1 MKKTKLLIVFTA
13 LLCIFGLQKAEA
25 QITGVTIGSTF
36 TKIDSISHL
45 CIPSD
50 LKYYYVDGFVT
61 GTLSPFGGDSV
72 TLKFYFGDGT
82 SESFKSKIDSSKFFY
97 FYKTYPKTY
106 TVAGSY
112 TTKAV
117 ISTASGASD
126 SVSSTPFSL
135 ASSCSISK
143 ISIDT
148 ANSIIDSLYGGC
160 LSRKL
165 LYSVK
170 GSYLG
175 TASKTDSFDVVFDYG
190 DGAIDTFKVPDS
202 SSRYRFSFY
211 NVDGHTYTT
220 AGTYS
225 TKVIVTAPSGAAD
238 TMISA
243 PFTITSVSGVTST
256 KLYAYGISD
265 SMDLM
270 CRLPFTYTYRT
281 VGLVAGCITSIDTAL
296 VYVNFG
302 DGTDTTIVRTMT
314 SLVTSFF
321 TPWVNHIYTTS
332 GTYTPRVTVVI
343 KSSGVTDTVFL
354 PSFTLSDSCATVRGN
369 LYVDDN
375 KNCIKNPGE
384 VGAWYVPIRII
395 NSVTSDTTFAYKWS
409 DTAGNYSLD
418 LIAGTYNIT
427 PMVNRNYHGLWYS
440 SSSDTLKATC
450 PSSGSIT
457 LTVAPMASYTRD
469 FAYECTPVISFD
481 ASVLVNSN
489 CYVPGDTSLMKVW
502 AGDWWRVYY
511 YNCLSL
517 TSSVTLTLDAA
528 LSYVGHYDGKAPASV
543 VGKVITWNLSG
554 ADLANFSS
562 RIKVSV
568 ATTATLGDTLRSTA
582 YVAPATGVTD
592 PYTSNNT
599 YVYSREVV
607 SAFDPN
613 MKEATPSGKGK
624 EGFIGK
630 NTPMTYTIHFQN
642 TGTAPARN
650 ITILDTLESNLVASS
665 FHMITSTH
673 NAVVYQEGNVLKFR
687 FNNIYL
693 PDSNADY
700 YGSMG
705 SVTFGILPV
714 RDLAEGT
721 EINNRAGIY
730 FDYNEPI
737 ITNYALNTI
746 DNTTSIQ
753 HINLGNL
760 AASVYPNPANT
771 ELNIKVADNA
781 IIAVSLRDMLGRSV
795 ANESSTNGSIS
806 INTQNLAAG
815 MYLLNIRDA
824 KGNQQNTKVMV
835 KH

>member
-1 MKKTKLLIVFTA
+1 MTVN
-13 LLCIFGLQKAEA
+13 
-25 QITGVTIGSTF
+25 
-36 TKIDSISHL
+36 
-45 CIPSD
+45 
-50 LKYYYVDGFVT
+50 
-61 GTLSPFGGDSV
+61 
-72 TLKFYFGDGT
+72 FYFGDGT
-82 SESFKSKIDSSKFFY
+82 SETYKSIIDTGKRFYVSKFL
-97 FYKTYPKTY
+97 PKTY
-106 TVAGSY
+106 TLAGSY
-112 TTKAV
+112 TTKVV
-117 ISTASGASD
+117 ITAASGLKD
-126 SVSSTPFSL
+126 SLISSPFTL
-135 ASSCSISK
+135 SSGCSV
-143 ISIDT
+143 T
-148 ANSIIDSLYGGC
+148 ALKIDSALNT
-160 LSRKL
+160 LR
-165 LYSVK
+165 
-170 GSYLG
+170 G
-175 TASKTDSFDVVFDYG
+175 TCVSKTLDYYIKANFTGTTSKLDSFQIKFDYG
-190 DGAIDTFKVPDS
+190 DGTFS
-202 SSRYRFSFY
+202 NY
-211 NVDGHTYTT
+211 NVQAPHWSTPYLSFSKTGTHVYSTIGTYTT
-220 AGTYS
+220 
-225 TKVIVTAPSGAAD
+225 KVIITAPSGLQD
-238 TMISA
+238 SMSSA
-243 PFTITSVSGVTST
+243 PFTILGASGITST
-256 KLYAYGISD
+256 KVYAHGIFD
-265 SMDLM
+265 SSFAL
-270 CRLPFTYTYRT
+270 CRLPFTYAYQAFGD
-281 VGLVAGCITSIDTAL
+281 VFGCTASVDTAL
-296 VYVNFG
+296 VNLNFG
-302 DGTDTTIVRTMT
+302 DGTDTTMEAPLSALASTFGT
-314 SLVTSFF
+314 SRY
-321 TPWVNHIYTTS
+321 NHLYTLA
-332 GTYTPRVTVVI
+332 GTYTPRVTVII
-343 KSSGVTDTVFL
+343 KSSGVKDTFFL
-354 PSFTLSDSCATVRGN
+354 PTFTLSDSCATVKGN

-375 KNCIKNPGE
+375 KNCIKNTGE
-384 VGAWYVPIRII
+384 KGAAFVPIRVI
-395 NSVTSDTTFAYKWS
+395 NTITGDTTYAYKWS
-409 DTAGNYSLD
+409 DTVGNYSID
-418 LIAGTYNIT
+418 LPAGTYNIN
-427 PMVNRNYHGLWYS
+427 PMVNRTYYGWWYS
-440 SSSDTLKATC
+440 SITDTLKATC

-554 ADLANFSS
+554 ADLANFNS
-562 RIKVSV
+562 RVKVAV
-568 ATTATLGDTLRSTA
+568 ATIAALGDTLRSTA

-599 YVYSREVV
+599 YVYSRAVV

-613 MKEATPSGKGK
+613 MKEAAPSGKGK
-624 EGFIGK
+624 EGFISK

-693 PDSNADY
+693 PDSNVDY

-714 RDLAEGT
+714 RDLAAGT

-781 IIAVSLRDMLGRSV
+781 IIAATLLDMLGRSV
-795 ANESSTNGSIS
+795 ASESSTNGSIN

-815 MYLLNIRDA
+815 MYLLNIHDEA
-824 KGNQQNTKVMV
+824 GNQQNTKVMV